1 MTGTRLDA
9 RRPTDLVFTLFGE
22 YLLGRTESVWV
33 GSLIALLAPFGLTEG
48 GVRTVLS
55 RMAKKG
61 WLTSTRKG
69 RHSFYSLTPRGRR
82 LLEEGQARIF
92 RPPHPEAWDG
102 RWLLLAYSIP
112 EDDRR
117 LRDRLRD
124 RLAWLGFGSIGN
136 GLWISPHDVLAK
148 VEELA
153 TSLGLEDRYVG
164 FSARRAGGEPLADL
178 VARCWDLG
186 ALARGY
192 RDFTGRWAPVLDE
205 AVRRPLP
212 PEESFSLRFDL
223 IHEYRG
229 FPLLDPGLPRELLP
243 DPWPGDVA
251 ADTFRRL
258 HDALIGPAD
267 AHVSQILDAAPE
279 SAMRAPTRPG
289 RSGAT

>member
-1 MTGTRLDA
+1 VTGTRLDA
-9 RRPTDLVFTLFGE
+9 RRPKDLVFTLFGE

-33 GSLIALLAPFGLTEG
+33 GSLIALLAPFGLTDG

-61 WLTSTRKG
+61 WLTATRSG

-92 RPPHPEAWDG
+92 RPPTPGAWDG

-136 GLWISPHDVLAK
+136 GLWISPHDVLAE
-148 VEELA
+148 VEEVA
-153 TSLGLEDRYVG
+153 RSLGLEDRYVG
-164 FSARRAGGEPLADL
+164 FSARRVGGEPLAGL

-186 ALARGY
+186 ALAQGY
-192 RDFTGRWAPVLDE
+192 RDFTVRWTPVLQQ
-205 AVRRPLP
+205 AMHQPLT
-212 PEESFSLRFDL
+212 PEESFTRRFDL

-243 DPWPGDVA
+243 TPWSGDLA

-258 HDALIGPAD
+258 HDALVGPAD
-267 AHVSQILDAAPE
+267 AHVSRILDAAPG
-279 SAMRAPTRPG
+279 AGVRPPV
-289 RSGAT
+289 RP